1 MDIKKILKEKRATLS
16 ESSLTTYSSTLNNLF
31 KKVFKDTPFDVKLF
45 DDEAKIV
52 EHLKDIPAN
61 KRKSILS
68 ALVVITNNGKYREMM
83 IGDITSYKAT
93 IDKQEKTEDQKENWV
108 SQDEIKDIYLKLKK
122 IAESLLKKKTH
133 TPKELQEIQ
142 RYIII
147 CVLGGIFIPVRRSKD
162 YCDFKLYN
170 LDTEKMNYMEDDEFV
185 FNSYKTAKT
194 YSTQKVHIP
203 KELKS
208 IINKWRSISE
218 NDWLLFDLNGGKLT
232 NVKLNQRLQSILGK
246 KASVNMLRKSYLTS
260 KYADNMKVQKEMAET
275 MKDMGSSMNQ
285 STTYVKLD

>member
-1 MDIKKILKEKRATLS
+1 MDIKKLLKEKRPSLS
-16 ESSLTTYSSTLNNLF
+16 DSSLNTYASTLNNLY
-31 KKVFKDTPFDVKLF
+31 KKVFKDKELDAKKF
-45 DDEAKIV
+45 DDVETIM

-68 ALVVITNNGKYREMM
+68 ALVVITNNSKYREMM
-83 IGDITSYKAT
+83 IGDITAYKAD
-93 IDKQEKTEDQKENWV
+93 IDKQEKTDDQKENWV
-108 SQDEIKDIYLKLKK
+108 SQDEIKEIYLKLKK
-122 IAESLLKKKTH
+122 VADPLLKKKTH
-133 TPKELQEIQ
+133 TVNELQQIQ

-170 LDTEKMNYMEDDEFV
+170 IDTKLNYMEGDEFV

-194 YSTQKVHIP
+194 YSTQKVSIP
-203 KELKS
+203 KELRK
-208 IINKWRSISE
+208 IIEKWRSVSDNE
-218 NDWLLFDLNGGKLT
+218 WLLFDLNGSKLT

-260 KYADNMKVQKEMAET
+260 KYAETMKEQKEMANT
-275 MKDMGSSMNQ
+275 MTEMGTSMRQ
-285 STTYVKLD
+285 ATTYVKTD

>member
-1 MDIKKILKEKRATLS
+1 M
-16 ESSLTTYSSTLNNLF
+16 
-31 KKVFKDTPFDVKLF
+31 
-45 DDEAKIV
+45 
-52 EHLKDIPAN
+52 
-61 KRKSILS
+61 
-68 ALVVITNNGKYREMM
+68 
-83 IGDITSYKAT
+83 
-93 IDKQEKTEDQKENWV
+93 
-108 SQDEIKDIYLKLKK
+108 
-122 IAESLLKKKTH
+122 
-133 TPKELQEIQ
+133 
-142 RYIII
+142 
-147 CVLGGIFIPVRRSKD
+147 RRSKD

-208 IINKWRSISE
+208 IINKWWSISE
-218 NDWLLFDLNGGKLT
+218 NDWLLFDLNGDKLT

>member
-1 MDIKKILKEKRATLS
+1 
-16 ESSLTTYSSTLNNLF
+16 
-31 KKVFKDTPFDVKLF
+31 
-45 DDEAKIV
+45 
-52 EHLKDIPAN
+52 
-61 KRKSILS
+61 
-68 ALVVITNNGKYREMM
+68 
-83 IGDITSYKAT
+83 
-93 IDKQEKTEDQKENWV
+93 
-108 SQDEIKDIYLKLKK
+108 
-122 IAESLLKKKTH
+122 
-133 TPKELQEIQ
+133 
-142 RYIII
+142 
-147 CVLGGIFIPVRRSKD
+147 
-162 YCDFKLYN
+162 
-170 LDTEKMNYMEDDEFV
+170 MNYMEDDEFV

-232 NVKLNQRLQSILGK
+232 NIKLNQRLQSILGK